1 MKEKN
6 EDKAE
11 LIEEN
16 LQKFKNIVMILMK
29 SLYKERMKNGKQSKF
44 YNLIKELREKHKKYL

>member
-1 MKEKN
+1 VPLIQLNSMKEKN

-44 YNLIKELREKHKKYL
+44 YNLI